1 MVPKRTRRPE
11 PNAAPSPLPPTE
23 LDVLQTRIPMTLLR
37 SIRIHAALDLK
48 SLDDFVR
55 EAIEERLGRRA

>member
-1 MVPKRTRRPE
+1 V
-11 PNAAPSPLPPTE
+11 PPTE
-23 LDVLQTRIPMTLLR
+23 IDVLQTRISMTLLR
-37 SIRIHAALDLK
+37 SIRMHAALDAK